1 MILTTEHS
9 KLIKYDIRDN
19 IWSNVYERIRRVS
32 VSVGGITY
40 ALFDNVWLVLRNIIN
55 TPPTPTQ
62 IS

>member
-55 TPPTPTQ
+55 IPPTPTQ